1 MESFKQHITEAK
13 KLKAEDYE
21 AAIVMGWY
29 ALHNRELDN
38 KSGISKDTI
47 DVLVNNPQALE
58 SGRRIAE
65 HIKKSFPALENSQ
78 AEQYGRAT
86 TSLTKFWKNHGASNT
101 TPKTDIMIG
110 KMRFS
115 LKIGAAQLMSG
126 GKEESMATFYAA
138 LKNVNN
144 QLINDPQV
152 QKVNSILESFVK
164 NSLAP
169 GRLRGIIKS
178 GKNELVNAGERAHKE
193 CMVELGK
200 LFQSNQSFKIAFAR
214 EAMSGFEKYG
224 EKSPAAAE
232 YMLVATHDG
241 NKVSIHSVYDDSYCE
256 KIADRMK
263 LQARFKTS
271 SRKIKGEKT
280 GEYNFWSV
288 VSLIVN
294 AMDENV
300 TDLGNGEY
308 LVEFKL
314 LGKAKSIFQRYWTK
328 IYSFITKNI
337 LRLLKFLGFGVDIS
351 LKGEVNFD

>member
-1 MESFKQHITEAK
+1 MKSFKEYLSEAK

-29 ALHNRELDN
+29 SIHNKEIDS
-38 KSGISKDTI
+38 KSGIDSNII
-47 DVLVNNPQALE
+47 DMLNNYPQVIE
-58 SGRRIAE
+58 SGKRIAE
-65 HIKKSFPALENSQ
+65 FVRDTFPELKNTN

-86 TSLTKFWKNHGASNT
+86 SSLTKFWKSHGATNT

-126 GKEESMATFYAA
+126 GKSESLATFYAA
-138 LKNVNN
+138 LKNVNTE
-144 QLINDPQV
+144 LANDPQV
-152 QKVNSILESFVK
+152 QKVNSILETFVQ

-169 GRLRGIIKS
+169 GKLRGIIKS
-178 GKNELVNAGERAHKE
+178 GKNETVNAGESAHKE
-193 CMVELGK
+193 CMIELGK
-200 LFQSNQSFKIAFAR
+200 LFETNQSFKIAFAR

-224 EKSPAAAE
+224 EKSQAAAE
-232 YMLVATHDG
+232 YMLVASHDG
-241 NKVSIHSVYDDSYCE
+241 KQVSIHSVNDDSYCE

-308 LVEFKL
+308 LIEFKF
-314 LGKAKSIFQRYWTK
+314 LGKTK
-328 IYSFITKNI
+328 FILQKAWKKITSFITKNI
-337 LRLLKFLGFGVDIS
+337 LRLLQFLGFNIDINYR
-351 LKGEVNFD
+351 GDVRFD

>member
-1 MESFKQHITEAK
+1 MDSFKQHLTEAS

-29 ALHNRELDN
+29 ALHDKPLDN
-38 KSGISKDTI
+38 KSGISQDII
-47 DVLVNNPQALE
+47 DVLTRNPQALE

-65 HIKKSFPALENSQ
+65 YVKNQFSELKDSQ

-86 TSLTKFWKNHGASNT
+86 TSLTSFWKSHGASNT

-115 LKIGAAQLMSG
+115 LKIGSAQLMSG

-138 LKNVNN
+138 LKNVNAE
-144 QLINDPQV
+144 LVNDPQV
-152 QKVNSILESFVK
+152 QKVNNILESFVK

-200 LFQSNQSFKIAFAR
+200 LFQTNKSFKIAFAR

-224 EKSPAAAE
+224 KNSPAAAE
-232 YMLVATHDG
+232 YMLVASHDG
-241 NKVSIHSVYDDSYCE
+241 KKVSIHSVYDDAYCE
-256 KIADRMK
+256 KIADRMR

-271 SRKIKGEKT
+271 SRKIKGQKT

-294 AMDENV
+294 AMDESV
-300 TDLGNGEY
+300 TELKNGEY
-308 LVEFKL
+308 LIEFNFFGKTKL
-314 LGKAKSIFQRYWTK
+314 IFQKFWTK
-328 IYSFITKNI
+328 IYSFITKNV
-337 LRLLKFLGFGVDIS
+337 LKLMQFLGFGVDVQHQKEI
-351 LKGEVNFD
+351 KFD

>member
-1 MESFKQHITEAK
+1 MDSFKEYLSEAK

-29 ALHNRELDN
+29 ALHNKEIDSN
-38 KSGISKDTI
+38 SGIDKSII
-47 DVLVNNPQALE
+47 DMLNNYPQVLE
-58 SGRRIAE
+58 SGKRIAE
-65 HIKKSFPALENSQ
+65 FVKDKFPELKGSR

-86 TSLTKFWKNHGASNT
+86 TSLTKFWKGHGASNT

-126 GKEESMATFYAA
+126 GKSESMATFYAA
-138 LKNVNN
+138 LKNVNKE
-144 QLINDPQV
+144 LVNDPQV
-152 QKVNSILESFVK
+152 QKVNSILETFVQ

-178 GKNELVNAGERAHKE
+178 GKNETVNAGEKAHKE

-200 LFQSNQSFKIAFAR
+200 LFENNQSFKIAFAR

-232 YMLVATHDG
+232 YMLVASHDG
-241 NKVSIHSVYDDSYCE
+241 KKVSIHSVYDDSYCE

-300 TDLGNGEY
+300 IELGNGEY

-314 LGKAKSIFQRYWTK
+314 FGKTK
-328 IYSFITKNI
+328 FILQKAWKKITSFITKNI
-337 LRLLKFLGFGVDIS
+337 LRLMQFLGFNIDINHR
-351 LKGEVNFD
+351 GDVRFD